1 MLKIMV
7 GQRDIIHVVKSDTQE
22 NKEKAEIEMCFYG
35 EAPNHRFPIS
45 KQDKGV
51 HICSHLTATGNA
63 VREL

>member
-1 MLKIMV
+1 MNFH
-7 GQRDIIHVVKSDTQE
+7 GDAQ
-22 NKEKAEIEMCFYG
+22 
-35 EAPNHRFPIS
+35 NHQFPIL

>member
-1 MLKIMV
+1 MY
-7 GQRDIIHVVKSDTQE
+7 
-22 NKEKAEIEMCFYG
+22 FYG

-63 VREL
+63 VRKLERALRRFEELYHI